1 MIVDSLKLKRGKP
14 FMKHINPRT
23 IHKNLIA
30 RISAT
35 GIIIAVL
42 FGFSAWQYEKKDIR
56 QEILLRAENGF
67 KTLNNQIR
75 SLFDDPND
83 LMPSAIQHKLAQLMS
98 EGRMIHLGLFVWV
111 GIYDLDGKRIAQVS
125 DDTYEH
131 IEWVEKLTGRVQ
143 AKSLKHKNL
152 KFDVIDIEDVPHVQ
166 IISPIKNSLN
176 ELSAYGETIFAVS
189 PDTLD
194 SLRKNALNLALSAM
208 FVVIVT
214 TALLYPIIISL
225 LNRVSSLSARLFEAN
240 LEILKVLGSAVAKR
254 DSDTD
259 SHNYRVTIISVRFAE
274 KCGLSKDEIR
284 RLIKGAFLHD
294 VGKIGIE
301 DEILHKPGRLTE
313 DEFQLMKKHVAYGID
328 IVNKADWI
336 KEAVDVVG
344 YHHEK
349 YDGSGYDSGIEG
361 GVVPKI
367 ARIFAIADV
376 FDALSSRR
384 PYKEPFSFDE
394 TMDIIRGGRGN
405 HFDPSF
411 VDEFESIAR
420 SIYEDY
426 AGREDEQLIEE
437 LNIIIKKYFYE

>member
-1 MIVDSLKLKRGKP
+1 MSS
-14 FMKHINPRT
+14 MNPRT
-23 IHKNLIA
+23 VHRKLVV
-30 RISAT
+30 RISVTAC
-35 GIIIAVL
+35 IIALL
-42 FGFSAWQYEKKDIR
+42 FGFGAWQYEKKDIGE
-56 QEILLRAENGF
+56 EILLRAENGF
-67 KTLNNQIR
+67 KILNNQIR
-75 SLFDDPND
+75 DFFDDPNE
-83 LMPSAIQHKLAQLMS
+83 LKPSTIQQKLVQMMS
-98 EGRMIHLGLFVWV
+98 ERRIINLGMFVWI

-131 IEWVEKLTGRVQ
+131 IESVEKLAGKLQ
-143 AKSLKHKNL
+143 GHILSHKSLK
-152 KFDVIDIEDVPHVQ
+152 FEVIDLKGIPYVR
-166 IISPIKNSLN
+166 IISPIKDSLN
-176 ELSAYGETIFAVS
+176 ELSAYGETVFAVS
-189 PDTLD
+189 SDTLAN
-194 SLRKNALNLALSAM
+194 LRNRAINLALLAM
-208 FVVIVT
+208 FVVIMT
-214 TALLYPIIISL
+214 TALLYPVIISL
-225 LNRVSSLSARLFEAN
+225 LNRVSSLSERLFEAN

-259 SHNYRVTIISVRFAE
+259 AHNYRVTIISVKLAE
-274 KCGLSKDEIR
+274 TCGLPNHDIR

-301 DEILHKPGRLTE
+301 DEILHKPGPLTE

-328 IVNKADWI
+328 IVDKAEWI

-394 TMDIIRGGRGN
+394 TMDIIRAGRGT

-411 VDEFESIAR
+411 VDAFESIAR

-426 AGREDEQLIEE
+426 AGKEDEQLHEE
-437 LNIIIKKYFYE
+437 LKMIIEKYFYE